1 MILIIF
7 FIEQK
12 FLIFFKYLLLINSI
26 MTKDSKNNTAK
37 VFNGI
42 LRKECKEGGVLI
54 LPNDQEFN
62 LTLENLNPVY
72 NKL

>member
-1 MILIIF
+1 
-7 FIEQK
+7 
-12 FLIFFKYLLLINSI
+12 